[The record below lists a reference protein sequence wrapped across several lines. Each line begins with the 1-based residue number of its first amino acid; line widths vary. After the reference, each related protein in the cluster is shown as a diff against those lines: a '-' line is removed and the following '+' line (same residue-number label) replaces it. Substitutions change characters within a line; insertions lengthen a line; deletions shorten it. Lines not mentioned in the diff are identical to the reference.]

1 MKQYGVDRFEEN
13 VCVLVDGD
21 GVAVSVER
29 ALLPDGVQEGDI
41 LSFDGSVYYLRAD
54 VTSEKRA
61 EAKSLIDELFN

>member
-13 VCVLVDGD
+13 LCVLVDGD

-41 LSFDGSVYYLRAD
+41 LSFDGRMYFLRPDAMA
-54 VTSEKRA
+54 EKRA
-61 EAKSLIDELFN
+61 ESKSLIDELFI